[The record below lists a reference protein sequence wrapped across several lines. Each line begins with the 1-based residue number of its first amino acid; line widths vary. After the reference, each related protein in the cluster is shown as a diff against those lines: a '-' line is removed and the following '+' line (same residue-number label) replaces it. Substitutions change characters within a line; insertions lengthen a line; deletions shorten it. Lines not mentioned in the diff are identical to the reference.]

1 MTDLSCSP
9 RISSALFGGLAGCIS
24 LALSACSASPTA
36 RHLVTDQNAMLE
48 AGRSMGLAEYA
59 VRLTGRYGQGGNS
72 EQWSALLFQAGELS
86 VAAGRVAMS
95 RTAAVCGSDS
105 EAERY
110 YAGLDAAT
118 AALREQRETLADE
131 LAKALP
137 GADSKVA
144 ASSRS
149 R

>member
-1 MTDLSCSP
+1 MTDSSCRS
-9 RISSALFGGLAGCIS
+9 RISSALFGVPAACIS
-24 LALSACSASPTA
+24 LALSACSTSPTA

-59 VRLTGRYGQGGNS
+59 VRLTGRYAEGGNP
-72 EQWSALLFQAGELS
+72 EQWETLLFHAGELS
-86 VAAGRVAMS
+86 LAAGRVTMS

-137 GADSKVA
+137 GTDSKVA

>member
-1 MTDLSCSP
+1 MRVAAATV
-9 RISSALFGGLAGCIS
+9 AAAGGTAG
-24 LALSACSASPTA
+24 ACRGHGAHGGCVPT
-36 RHLVTDQNAMLE
+36 
-48 AGRSMGLAEYA
+48 S
-59 VRLTGRYGQGGNS
+59 GRYGQGGNS

-86 VAAGRVAMS
+86 VAAGRVTMS

-131 LAKALP
+131 LAKAIP
-137 GADSKVA
+137 GTDSKVA

>member
-1 MTDLSCSP
+1 MVLSLCL
-9 RISSALFGGLAGCIS
+9 RRTLSAPLCGASACVT

-59 VRLTGRYGQGGNS
+59 VRLTGRYCQGGNP
-72 EQWSALLFQAGELS
+72 EQWNALLLQAGELS
-86 VAAGRVAMS
+86 LAAGRVTMS

-110 YAGLDAAT
+110 YASLDAAT

-137 GADSKVA
+137 STGSKVA
-144 ASSRS
+144 ASSHS

>member
-1 MTDLSCSP
+1 MTDSSCRP
-9 RISSALFGGLAGCIS
+9 RTASALVCGMAGCVS

-36 RHLVTDQNAMLE
+36 RYLVTDQNAMLE
-48 AGRSMGLAEYA
+48 AGRSMELAECA
-59 VRLTGRYGQGGNS
+59 VRWTGRYCQGGDP
-72 EQWSALLFQAGELS
+72 EQWNDLLTQAGELS
-86 VAAGRVAMS
+86 IAAGRVTMS

-137 GADSKVA
+137 STGSKVA